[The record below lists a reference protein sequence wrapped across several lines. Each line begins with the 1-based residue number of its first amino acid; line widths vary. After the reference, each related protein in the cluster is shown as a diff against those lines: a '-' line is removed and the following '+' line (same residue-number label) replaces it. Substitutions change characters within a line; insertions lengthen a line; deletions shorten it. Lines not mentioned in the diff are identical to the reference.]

1 MTSKIM
7 LVEDDQPI
15 LEMMEILLSRI
26 GYEPVLVPDVMEA
39 LERIQNDPPSLVLL
53 DIMMTPINGWEF
65 LEKLRSEYNIRELP
79 VILFTAS
86 PLVEEKLALLRD
98 PYLGVL
104 QKPVTIAELK
114 NGIGKFLGEQPGPDQ
129 G

>member
-1 MTSKIM
+1 MTPKIM

-15 LEMMEILLSRI
+15 LEMMEILLRRI
-26 GYEPVLVPDVMEA
+26 GYEPILVPDVMEA
-39 LERIQNDPPSLVLL
+39 LGRIQNDPPSLVLL

-114 NGIGKFLGEQPGPDQ
+114 NGIGKFLAKETGSDNG
-129 G
+129 

>member
-1 MTSKIM
+1 MTHKIM

-15 LEMMEILLSRI
+15 LEMMEILLRRI
-26 GYEPVLVPDVMEA
+26 GYEPILVPDVMDA
-39 LERIQNDPPSLVLL
+39 LTRVQRDPPSLVLL
-53 DIMMTPINGWEF
+53 DIMMTPMNGWEF

-86 PLVEEKLALLRD
+86 PAVEEKIARLRD

-104 QKPVTIAELK
+104 QKPVSIAELK
-114 NGIGKFLGEQPGPDQ
+114 DGIEKFLAK
-129 G
+129 